1 MIWHLN
7 QYWYTMLPSFEFL
20 QRKNLIW
27 HLGLFFSQAIM
38 NVIAQL
44 MKVIEKTKMN
54 EKTPINSIL
63 LVENISKGSLIS
75 IPSPSVKIHCWVL
88 YTNFE
93 NKKFVDITQQC
104 FASFAFRPRANFPA
118 HNLNFHWWWRD
129 LI

>member
-1 MIWHLN
+1 MNQHLN

-54 EKTPINSIL
+54 EKTRIKDTFLYGRIVKSIRLYSLVSIEVRERQQNLKRYFAIPIEL
-63 LVENISKGSLIS
+63 A
-75 IPSPSVKIHCWVL
+75 
-88 YTNFE
+88 Y
-93 NKKFVDITQQC
+93 KFS
-104 FASFAFRPRANFPA
+104 ASTF
-118 HNLNFHWWWRD
+118 
-129 LI
+129 